1 MATNSGNT
9 AILSKKS
16 ARYCML
22 IALLSGVTLITTD
35 WSAIISQ
42 EGDRM
47 SERVNVYSAERNF
60 ERYVEEAHHRHISK
74 PIEWALYQ
82 TWSWADENEVSEDGN
97 MDESNQ
103 G

>member
-1 MATNSGNT
+1 
-9 AILSKKS
+9 
-16 ARYCML
+16 ML
-22 IALLSGVTLITTD
+22 
-35 WSAIISQ
+35 
-42 EGDRM
+42 
-47 SERVNVYSAERNF
+47 ERVNVYSAERTF
-60 ERYVEEAHHRHISK
+60 ERYVEEAKQKSISR

>member
-1 MATNSGNT
+1 MVTNSGSMAT
-9 AILSKKS
+9 LSRKS
-16 ARYCML
+16 ARYYML
-22 IALLSGVTLITTD
+22 IASLSDVTLITTD

-42 EGDRM
+42 EGDHM
-47 SERVNVYSAERNF
+47 SERVNVYSAERTF
-60 ERYVEEAHHRHISK
+60 ERYVEEAKQKSISR

>member
-1 MATNSGNT
+1 MATNSGNM
-9 AILSKKS
+9 AIPSRKS

-22 IALLSGVTLITTD
+22 IALLSDVVLIII
-35 WSAIISQ
+35 SLNVLISQ

-47 SERVNVYSAERNF
+47 SERVNVYSAERTF
-60 ERYVEEAHHRHISK
+60 ERYVEEAKQKSISR

-97 MDESNQ
+97 MDEGNE

>member
-1 MATNSGNT
+1 MVTSCGNMAT
-9 AILSKKS
+9 LSRKS
-16 ARYCML
+16 ARYYML

-47 SERVNVYSAERNF
+47 SERVNVYSAERTF
-60 ERYVEEAHHRHISK
+60 ERYVEEAVQKHISK

-82 TWSWADENEVSEDGN
+82 TWSWADENEGSEDGN
-97 MDESNQ
+97 MDEGNE

>member
-1 MATNSGNT
+1 
-9 AILSKKS
+9 
-16 ARYCML
+16 ML
-22 IALLSGVTLITTD
+22 IALLSDVALITTD

-42 EGDRM
+42 EGGRM
-47 SERVNVYSAERNF
+47 SERVNVYSAERIF
-60 ERYVEEAHHRHISK
+60 ERYVEEAHHKHISK

-82 TWSWADENEVSEDGN
+82 TWSWADENEVSVDGN

>member
-1 MATNSGNT
+1 MLT
-9 AILSKKS
+9 AS
-16 ARYCML
+16 
-22 IALLSGVTLITTD
+22 LLDVTLITTD
-35 WSAIISQ
+35 WSVIISQ

-47 SERVNVYSAERNF
+47 SERVNVYSAERTF
-60 ERYVEEAHHRHISK
+60 ERYVEEAVQKHISK

-97 MDESNQ
+97 MDESDQ

>member
-1 MATNSGNT
+1 
-9 AILSKKS
+9 
-16 ARYCML
+16 
-22 IALLSGVTLITTD
+22 
-35 WSAIISQ
+35 
-42 EGDRM
+42 M
-47 SERVNVYSAERNF
+47 SERVNVYSAERVF
-60 ERYVEEAHHRHISK
+60 ERYVEEAAQKNISK

>member
-1 MATNSGNT
+1 MATNSGNMAT
-9 AILSKKS
+9 PLKKS

-22 IALLSGVTLITTD
+22 IASLSDVTLITTD

-42 EGDRM
+42 EGGRM
-47 SERVNVYSAERNF
+47 SERVNVYSAERTF
-60 ERYVEEAHHRHISK
+60 ERYVEEAVQKHISK

>member
-1 MATNSGNT
+1 MVTTSGNM
-9 AILSKKS
+9 AIPSRKS
-16 ARYCML
+16 ARYYML
-22 IALLSGVTLITTD
+22 IASLSDVTLIIMD

-42 EGDRM
+42 EGEHM
-47 SERVNVYSAERNF
+47 SERVNVYSAERTF
-60 ERYVEEAHHRHISK
+60 ERYVEEAHQKHISK

-97 MDESNQ
+97 MDESDQ

>member
-1 MATNSGNT
+1 MDTNCGNMATPSR
-9 AILSKKS
+9 KS
-16 ARYCML
+16 ARYYML
-22 IALLSGVTLITTD
+22 IASLSDVTLITTD
-35 WSAIISQ
+35 WSVIISQ

-47 SERVNVYSAERNF
+47 SERVNVYSAERTF
-60 ERYVEEAHHRHISK
+60 ERYVEEAVQKHISK

-97 MDESNQ
+97 MDESNK